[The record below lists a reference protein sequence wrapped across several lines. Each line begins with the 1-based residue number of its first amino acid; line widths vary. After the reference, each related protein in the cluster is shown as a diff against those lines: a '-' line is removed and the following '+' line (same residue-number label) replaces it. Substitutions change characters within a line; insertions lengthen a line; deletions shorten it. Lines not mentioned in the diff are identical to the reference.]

1 MFVVL
6 NPLMQL
12 ASFYTRIAFLILFI
26 VAGTCAADGQDFKA
40 NLLIGLNASQVDGD
54 NLSGYNK
61 AGLRAGAEISYPLN
75 DNQALGSG
83 LIYSQRGSSSS
94 SDSPGFLRIR
104 INYIEIP
111 LHYIY
116 ATSKWE
122 ARAGLVAGTLL
133 NARTD
138 NGTGFTNS
146 RNLYRNLDLSYELS
160 AGYRVNGRIV
170 LTISHLQSIPG
181 FARNTSDLPGFFLQ
195 NTLRHRFFSL
205 GVRYAL

>member
-6 NPLMQL
+6 NLLMQI
-12 ASFYTRIAFLILFI
+12 ASFYIRTAFFTLFLMASACIAF
-26 VAGTCAADGQDFKA
+26 GQDFKA
-40 NLLIGLNASQVDGD
+40 NLLIGLNASQIDGD
-54 NLSGYNK
+54 NLAGYNK

-94 SDSPGFLRIR
+94 SDSPGFVRIR
-104 INYIEIP
+104 INYVEIP

-116 ATSKWE
+116 ATDKWE
-122 ARAGLVAGTLL
+122 VRAGLVASALL
-133 NARTD
+133 NTRTD
-138 NGTGFTNS
+138 NGSGFTNS
-146 RNLYRNLDLSYELS
+146 RNLYRNVDLCYELS
-160 AGYRVNGRIV
+160 IGYRLNEKI
-170 LTISHLQSIPG
+170 LLSISHLQSIPG
-181 FARNTSDLPGFFLQ
+181 FARNVSDLPTFFLQ